1 MSRQRVIHAYDKAQD
16 VRWSEFQ
23 PGFGRGRGLCNKK
36 GDQVVAML
44 TKDVTCARCKKLLSA

>member
-1 MSRQRVIHAYDKAQD
+1 MNRQRVIHAYDKAQD

-36 GDQVVAML
+36 GDQVVAAL
-44 TKDVTCARCKKLLSA
+44 KRDVTCERCKKLLA

>member
-1 MSRQRVIHAYDKAQD
+1 MNRQRVIHAYDRSLA

-36 GDQVVAML
+36 SDQVVAAL
-44 TKDVTCARCKKLLSA
+44 KRDVTCERCKKLLA